1 MYVNGRRGA
10 YDTTADRRRDS
21 GRILQRSTQQERAG
35 GKWDS
40 AGAKW
45 DSAGAK
51 WDSAGLCAG
60 VVHVPPA
67 RRRGAGEEGEGADV
81 RPKLRQKLPK
91 LSETFPETSPPNL
104 HSLSVCAAHARSG
117 AECLWK
123 GVFVERRGGVGSVRR
138 HDSRALSGYSQGVT
152 GGTLGTQRVLTRA
165 GAHAGTAAGSAT
177 RSSSTTSRSRASGRR
192 STTTTRTWRYP
203 RTLSTPV

>member
-1 MYVNGRRGA
+1 MACIPAPMAKFPRFCYYDGLFPYIGLHLPLTGRVSRPCVPC
-10 YDTTADRRRDS
+10 S
-21 GRILQRSTQQERAG
+21 LLSL
-35 GKWDS
+35 WDS

-123 GVFVERRGGVGSVRR
+123 GGEGGQ
-138 HDSRALSGYSQGVT
+138 RA
-152 GGTLGTQRVLTRA
+152 
-165 GAHAGTAAGSAT
+165 
-177 RSSSTTSRSRASGRR
+177 
-192 STTTTRTWRYP
+192 
-203 RTLSTPV
+203 